1 MADQQVHFEIF
12 ARRAGGGSFNL
23 ELAVEDRERAFEAA
37 AEMLEGGRFVA
48 VKINKE
54 SLDPESGEYKT
65 INIHSKGEPD
75 KPKSK
80 APVEDAGPACISPSD
95 LYSVHA
101 RDRIGRLL
109 EAWLQRNRATP
120 FELLHRPDLIEKLD
134 ASGVELQHA
143 VQKIAVPEA
152 QAKGVGVHEIIRG
165 FQTLIQ
171 RAIDR
176 VLADRRKGV
185 FPDFKKEPFAAAC
198 VRLGGEPERHYLLGA
213 GIAAYIAP
221 ATSWSEKV
229 TLLLDLAE
237 AAPKEGQ
244 PRGLALQMIEQP
256 LGEIL
261 QSRVGMS
268 DLVGA
273 DLDLGGNLAA
283 LTRLA
288 AADAVTALARVD
300 KNIARLMPPLT
311 GPAERLAG
319 WLTSASFEGVRASLS
334 RRVLNE
340 LTTTRRLRPS
350 DPRGEIEILRVLAM
364 SLTAGSGR
372 LLPLDGV
379 REAFI
384 ERSKMLVATDFVQ
397 AYLAEERSGI
407 QEALDLV
414 WLLENVTGGVNKRQ
428 AARWLLSTV
437 SSLKFDS
444 EMTTSTDSPSARL
457 NHLAELYRQL
467 GRSGADTA
475 GVDAVLTRI
484 GDLGGRVE
492 AEAKLTS
499 LLARAQAPFA
509 QRLGVLLKMAN
520 GETTPPGPACD
531 RAKAEALRLVRAP
544 EARAELAGSP
554 EMLEQV
560 RALVQQPDRAA

>member
-1 MADQQVHFEIF
+1 MSEQQVHFEIF
-12 ARRAGGGSFNL
+12 ARRAGGSFNL
-23 ELAVEDRERAFEAA
+23 ELAVEDRERAFSAA
-37 AEMLEGGRFVA
+37 DEMLEGGRFVA

-54 SLDPESGEYKT
+54 TLDTESGEYKT
-65 INIHSKGEPD
+65 INILSKGEAE

-80 APVEDAGPACISPSD
+80 IDVEDAGPPCISPSD

-109 EAWLQRNRATP
+109 EAWLVRNRATP

-134 ASGVELQHA
+134 ASGTELQHA

-152 QAKGVGVHEIIRG
+152 QARGVGVHEIIRG
-165 FQTLIQ
+165 FQQLIQ
-171 RAIDR
+171 RSIDR
-176 VLADRRKGV
+176 VLADRRKGR
-185 FPDFKKEPFAAAC
+185 FPDFSKEAFAEAC
-198 VRLGGEPERHYLLGA
+198 VRLGDDAERHYLLGA
-213 GIAAYIAP
+213 GVAAFIAP
-221 ATSWSEKV
+221 ASTWSEKV
-229 TLLLDLAE
+229 AMLLDLAE
-237 AAPKEGQ
+237 LAPKEGKG
-244 PRGLALQMIEQP
+244 RGLALQMIEQP

-268 DLVGA
+268 DMLGA

-300 KNIARLMPPLT
+300 ANVARLMPPLT
-311 GPAERLAG
+311 GPAERLAV
-319 WLTSASFEGVRASLS
+319 WLTSASFEGVRGSLS
-334 RRVLNE
+334 KRVLSE
-340 LTTTRRLRPS
+340 LNSTRRLRPS
-350 DPRGEIEILRVLAM
+350 DPRGEIEVLRVLAM
-364 SLTAGSGR
+364 ALTAGSGR

-379 REAFI
+379 REAFV

-397 AYLAEERSGI
+397 SYLAEERSAI

-437 SSLKFDS
+437 TSLRFDT
-444 EMTTSTDSPSARL
+444 ELNAAGESPKARL

-475 GVDAVLTRI
+475 GVDEVLQRI
-484 GDLGGRVE
+484 GDIGGRIE
-492 AEAKLTS
+492 AENKLTS
-499 LLARAQAPFA
+499 VLARAQAPFA
-509 QRLGVLLKMAN
+509 QRLGVLLKMAS
-520 GETTPPGPACD
+520 GETAPPGPAAD
-531 RAKAEALRLVRAP
+531 RARAEALRLVRAP
-544 EARAELAGSP
+544 EARAQLAGAP
-554 EMLEQV
+554 EIMEQV

>member
-1 MADQQVHFEIF
+1 MSEQQVHFEIF
-12 ARRAGGGSFNL
+12 ARRAGGSFNL

-37 AEMLEGGRFVA
+37 SEMLEGGRFVA

-54 SLDPESGEYKT
+54 TLDTESGEYKT
-65 INIHSKGEPD
+65 INILSKGEAE

-80 APVEDAGPACISPSD
+80 LAVEDAGPPCISPSD

-109 EAWLQRNRATP
+109 EAWLVRNRATP

-134 ASGVELQHA
+134 ASGTDLQHA
-143 VQKIAVPEA
+143 IQKIAVPEA
-152 QAKGVGVHEIIRG
+152 QARGVGVHEIIRG
-165 FQTLIQ
+165 FQQLIQ
-171 RAIDR
+171 RSIDR
-176 VLADRRKGV
+176 VLADRRKGR
-185 FPDFKKEPFAAAC
+185 FADFKKEAFAAAC
-198 VRLGGEPERHYLLGA
+198 ERLGDDAERQYLLGA
-213 GIAAYIAP
+213 GVAAFIAP
-221 ATSWSEKV
+221 ANSWSEKV
-229 TLLLDLAE
+229 ALLLDLAE
-237 AAPKEGQ
+237 MAPKEGKA
-244 PRGLALQMIEQP
+244 RGLALHVIEQP

-268 DLVGA
+268 DMLGA
-273 DLDLGGNLAA
+273 DLDLGDNLAA

-288 AADAVTALARVD
+288 AADAVKALARVD
-300 KNIARLMPPLT
+300 TNVARLMPPLT

-319 WLTSASFEGVRASLS
+319 WLTSASFEGVRGSLS
-334 RRVLNE
+334 KRVLSE
-340 LTTTRRLRPS
+340 LNTTRRLRPA

-364 SLTAGSGR
+364 ALTAGSGR

-397 AYLAEERSGI
+397 SYLAEERSGI

-437 SSLKFDS
+437 TSLRFDT
-444 EMTTSTDSPSARL
+444 EMNAAGESPKARL

-475 GVDAVLTRI
+475 GVDEVLQRI
-484 GDLGGRVE
+484 GDLGGRIE
-492 AEAKLTS
+492 AENKFTAMLV
-499 LLARAQAPFA
+499 RAQAPFA
-509 QRLGVLLKMAN
+509 QKLGILLKMAA
-520 GETTPPGPACD
+520 GETAPPGPASD

-544 EARAELAGSP
+544 EAREQLAGAP
-554 EMLEQV
+554 EIMEQV
-560 RALVQQPDRAA
+560 RALVQRPDRAA